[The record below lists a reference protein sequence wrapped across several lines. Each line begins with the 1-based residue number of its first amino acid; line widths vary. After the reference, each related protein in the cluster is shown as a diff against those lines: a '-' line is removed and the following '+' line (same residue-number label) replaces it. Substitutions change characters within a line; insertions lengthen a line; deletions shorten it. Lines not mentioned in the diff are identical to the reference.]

1 GRPPS
6 VPVRMSTER
15 RLPAGRSRGLVAR
28 AGTMPAQPAARMAA
42 LLRQPESVHFA
53 RSKMR
58 LFIATSFAPEILR
71 SLNERVT
78 SLKPKLPRASWVR
91 PETQH
96 LTFAF
101 LGEQDESLVSR
112 LQIQCGKSFE
122 ASLRG
127 CGFFPN
133 RRHARVGWVGAEPA
147 EGFVMLAGRV
157 RSAVSAA
164 GVEIDQNEFRPH
176 LTLMRIRDH
185 WPPLAIDTFENA
197 LRDYRS
203 APFAIDEITLY
214 VSRLSP
220 GGAVHTPL
228 RQFPLG
234 LPA

>member
-1 GRPPS
+1 
-6 VPVRMSTER
+6 
-15 RLPAGRSRGLVAR
+15 
-28 AGTMPAQPAARMAA
+28 
-42 LLRQPESVHFA
+42 
-53 RSKMR
+53 MR
-58 LFIATSFAPEILR
+58 LFIATSFPESVLR

-78 SLKPKLPRASWVR
+78 LLKPKLPHASWAR

-101 LGEQDESLVSR
+101 LGEQDESLVDR
-112 LQIQCGKSFE
+112 LDFQGGKSFE
-122 ASLRG
+122 ATLRG

-133 RRHARVGWVGAEPA
+133 HRHARVGWVGADPPE
-147 EGFVMLAGRV
+147 EFVTLAGRV
-157 RSAVSAA
+157 RTAVSAA

-185 WPPLAIDTFENA
+185 WPPLAIETFENA

-203 APFAIDEITLY
+203 AAFAVDQVTLY
-214 VSRLSP
+214 ASRLSP
-220 GGAVHTPL
+220 SGAVHTPL